1 MITKEEIEKSVEVA
15 IGETDY
21 FLVEVKVAA
30 GNKISVYIDSDEGVS
45 IDACARVSKHIEADF
60 DRDVEDFELQV
71 SSPGLGQP
79 FKVLKQYIKNIGK
92 DVRVILKD
100 GATFDGKIDKVE
112 NDTLVLQ
119 SVLLEKQPGQ
129 KKKVEKITTET
140 FAMDDIASAKLI
152 ISF

>member
-15 IGETDY
+15 LGETDY

-45 IDACARVSKHIEADF
+45 IDACARISKHIEADF